1 MSTEIEKKITITVIF
16 NVPTFKWYQMIRIE
30 GVKTMYDE
38 SCTIE
43 ISPEAAKKILNELS
57 YTTSAIL
64 SDTIDFVVQ

>member
-1 MSTEIEKKITITVIF
+1 MAEIEKKITITVIF

-57 YTTSAIL
+57 YTTSTIL